1 MVRQDAPDRGDLI
14 WLDLEPQS
22 GHEQK
27 GLRPALVLSP
37 RSYNQKTSLAIL
49 CPITNKEK
57 GYPFEVKLPHN
68 LPVNG
73 VILSDQIKSLDWK
86 ARNAKFICKLDIDVI
101 NEVLGKI
108 KALID
113 L

>member
-1 MVRQDAPDRGDLI
+1 MVKQYVPDRGDLI
-14 WLDLEPQS
+14 WLEFQPQS
-22 GHEQK
+22 GHEQR
-27 GLRPALVLSP
+27 GLRPAMVLSP
-37 RSYNQKTSLAIL
+37 KSYNQKTSLAIL

-57 GYPFEVKLPHN
+57 GYPFEVKLTQKV
-68 LPVNG
+68 PVTG

-101 NEVLGKI
+101 DEVLGKI

-113 L
+113 V

>member
-1 MVRQDAPDRGDLI
+1 MVKQYVPDRGDLV
-14 WLDLEPQS
+14 WLEFKTQS

-37 RSYNQKTSLAIL
+37 KSYNQKTSLAIL
-49 CPITNKEK
+49 CPIINKEK
-57 GYPFEVKLPHN
+57 GYPFEVKLTQN
-68 LPVNG
+68 IPVTG

-101 NEVLGKI
+101 DEVLGKI

>member
-1 MVRQDAPDRGDLI
+1 MVKQYVPDQGDLI

-37 RSYNQKTSLAIL
+37 KSYNQKTSLAIL

-57 GYPFEVKLPHN
+57 GYPFEVKLTQKV
-68 LPVNG
+68 PVTG

-101 NEVLGKI
+101 DEVLGKI

-113 L
+113 V

>member
-1 MVRQDAPDRGDLI
+1 MVGQYVPDRGDLI

-22 GHEQK
+22 GREQK

-37 RSYNQKTSLAIL
+37 KSYNQKTSLAIL

-57 GYPFEVKLPHN
+57 GYPFEVKLTQN
-68 LPVNG
+68 VPVTG

-86 ARNAKFICKLDIDVI
+86 SRNAKFICKLDVDFID
-101 NEVLGKI
+101 EVLAKI

>member
-1 MVRQDAPDRGDLI
+1 MVKQYVPDRGDLV
-14 WLDLEPQS
+14 WVEFQPQS
-22 GHEQK
+22 GHEQR

-37 RSYNQKTSLAIL
+37 KSYNQKTSLAIL

-57 GYPFEVKLPHN
+57 GYPFEVKLTQKV
-68 LPVNG
+68 PVTG

-101 NEVLGKI
+101 DEVLGKI

-113 L
+113 V

>member
-1 MVRQDAPDRGDLI
+1 MVKQYVPDRGDLI
-14 WLDLEPQS
+14 WLEFQPQS
-22 GHEQK
+22 GHEQR

-37 RSYNQKTSLAIL
+37 KSYNQKTSLAIL

-57 GYPFEVKLPHN
+57 GYPFEVKLTQKV
-68 LPVNG
+68 PVTG

-101 NEVLGKI
+101 DEVLGKI

-113 L
+113 V

>member
-1 MVRQDAPDRGDLI
+1 MVKQYVPDRGDLI
-14 WLDLEPQS
+14 WVEFQPQS
-22 GHEQK
+22 GHEQR

-37 RSYNQKTSLAIL
+37 KSYNQKTSLAIL

-57 GYPFEVKLPHN
+57 GYPFEVKLTQKV
-68 LPVNG
+68 PVTG

-101 NEVLGKI
+101 DEVLGKI

-113 L
+113 V

>member
-1 MVRQDAPDRGDLI
+1 MVKQYVPDRGDLI
-14 WLDLEPQS
+14 WVEFQPQS
-22 GHEQK
+22 GHEQR
-27 GLRPALVLSP
+27 GLRPAMVLSP
-37 RSYNQKTSLAIL
+37 KSYNQKTSLAIL

-57 GYPFEVKLPHN
+57 GYPFEVKLTQKV
-68 LPVNG
+68 PVTG

-101 NEVLGKI
+101 DEVLGKI

-113 L
+113 V

>member
-1 MVRQDAPDRGDLI
+1 MVRKYVPDRGDLI

-27 GLRPALVLSP
+27 GIRPALVLSSK
-37 RSYNQKTSLAIL
+37 SYNQKTSLAIL
-49 CPITNKEK
+49 CSITNKEK
-57 GYPFEVKLPHN
+57 GYPFEVKLTQN
-68 LPVNG
+68 APVTG

-86 ARNAKFICKLDIDVI
+86 ARNAKFISKLDTDAMD
-101 NEVLGKI
+101 EVLGKI

-113 L
+113 E

>member
-1 MVRQDAPDRGDLI
+1 MVRQYVPDRGDLI

-37 RSYNQKTSLAIL
+37 KSYNQKTSLAIL
-49 CPITNKEK
+49 CPIANKEK
-57 GYPFEVKLPHN
+57 DYPFEVKLPQN

-86 ARNAKFICKLDIDVI
+86 VRNAKFICKLDIDVI